1 MIVLDRTRLIAGSD
15 FLDGPVKIFK
25 INLLR
30 NKLTTLA
37 VMCARAAQFRVA
49 TTDFGVLSAFA
60 DLIFRPCRESVY
72 KSMIFLAPA
81 LP

>member
-25 INLLR
+25 INLLQ
-30 NKLTTLA
+30 NKLATLA
-37 VMCARAAQFRVA
+37 AKCARAAQFRVA
-49 TTDFGVLSAFA
+49 TADRGVLSVCA
-60 DLIFRPCRESVY
+60 DMVFRSCRESIY